1 MVTENQTEDN
11 FDAYEEIDQEND
23 SLNAEPFLEQ
33 DISNDFDEVLQ
44 LTEYSGTEELRSSNA
59 YVQAEYESINIVE
72 VNNNHSKIAKSIVQK
87 ITKFILDFNDVQL
100 TDEHK
105 SYLKAVA
112 NLQLNQLTDLLSL
125 TAINKQ
131 MLDNMV
137 RRVNAVQAED
147 YAMLAVYNTLA
158 NQHLKFHKELQNTY
172 KNIPTLLRKMRL
184 DVMDTENLLES
195 KNDDIVTED
204 SGVLLFNNTK
214 QLLKTM
220 KEKQA
225 LKNNNSQ
232 QNT

>member
-1 MVTENQTEDN
+1 MGNKNQTDNN
-11 FDAYEEIDQEND
+11 FDDYEEIYQEND
-23 SLNAEPFLEQ
+23 TIEAEPFLER
-33 DISNDFDEVLQ
+33 DISDNFDEVLQ
-44 LTEYSGTEELRSSNA
+44 LTEYSGTDELRSSNA
-59 YVQAEYESINIVE
+59 FVQAEYETINIVE

-105 SYLKAVA
+105 TYLKAVA

-147 YAMLAVYNTLA
+147 YAMLSVYNTLA

-184 DVMDTENLLES
+184 DVIDTENLLEN
-195 KNDDIVTED
+195 KNDDIVTEE

-214 QLLKTM
+214 QLLKKM

-232 QNT
+232 